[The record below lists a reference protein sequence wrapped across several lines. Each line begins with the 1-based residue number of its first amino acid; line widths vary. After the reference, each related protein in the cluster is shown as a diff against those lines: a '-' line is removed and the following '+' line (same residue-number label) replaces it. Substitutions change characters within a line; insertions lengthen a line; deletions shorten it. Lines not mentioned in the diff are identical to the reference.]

1 MENPY
6 SPHSYLLT
14 NEVKIDLDMLRLLML
29 NWVGGHV
36 DRTDV
41 VAVDKYGVAERSVKL
56 VKKLTEPGSLSNTI
70 GHGAILSFSTQLQH

>member
-1 MENPY
+1 VENPY
-6 SPHSYLLT
+6 GTHSYLLT
-14 NEVKIDLDMLRLLML
+14 NEVKIDLDMLCSLML